1 MAIDLGDDTKPD
13 DGRLDVGDL
22 VRMFEESEEST
33 FTARELSERDRDYV
47 DNIQH
52 TADEIEK
59 LKARGQPIVTDNRIK
74 TKIDFLVG
82 LEKQQRINPRALP
95 RTPAH
100 EEDADGASQA
110 LNYVSDVEDYDQKR
124 SGVWRNMLVEGSG
137 GIRVYVEPSKKP
149 YGAGG
154 MMGSTALQ
162 QPEYDIKL
170 SRVAWDRMFADPHSC
185 EPDYSDASYLGL
197 VVWLDY
203 SDALLKYPDGK
214 EALDVTLDGVPG
226 DTYDDKP
233 KFNLWA
239 DRKRKRVRVC
249 QIWVKRGDEW
259 FFAEYTK
266 GGILKAGPSPYKTDT
281 GASDCELFFQSA
293 FVDRDGNRYGYVREM
308 ISPQDEVNK
317 RRSKALHLLTSNQT
331 MYEEDA
337 IDDIEAFRR
346 QKAKPDGT
354 MKVNPGA
361 LSGNKIVT
369 ETRTDLAEGHF
380 KLLLESQNSID
391 LKGPNATML
400 GDKAGGSAS
409 ASGKAII
416 ASQQGGMISLGDLT
430 DNLQHLDKRVFTAI
444 WNRIRQFWTAE
455 RWIRI
460 TDDERNVKWVGL
472 NVDPSQIQM
481 AMQQN
486 PEMQERIAGAVGNVA
501 ELDCDIIID
510 EAPDNLTPQLEQFQ
524 ALVELKKMDQKGEI
538 PFRAIVEAIP
548 NLKNRQKFLEH
559 MDEASKQPPPPPP
572 ELMKAQLDAQV
583 RQQEAEQEAQIAQ
596 QKIMVESELA
606 AKKQQADA
614 MLKQQEMSAEIMLQ
628 REKAA
633 AEIELAREKAAA
645 DLQLRRE
652 TASIDAE
659 IKRDS
664 AEANAA
670 IAASKAQQQP
680 RASA

>member
-1 MAIDLGDDTKPD
+1 MKSDIPEDGDGK
-13 DGRLDVGDL
+13 LSVGDL
-22 VRMFEESEEST
+22 VRMFEEAEEST
-33 FTARELSERDRDYV
+33 YSARQLSERDRDYV

-52 TADEIEK
+52 TAEEIAALE
-59 LKARGQPIVTDNRIK
+59 ARGQPIVTDNRIK

-100 EEDADGASQA
+100 EEDADGATQA
-110 LNYVSDVEDYDQKR
+110 MTYVADNQDYDQKR
-124 SGVWRNMLVEGSG
+124 SGVWRNMLVEGCG
-137 GIRVYVEPSKKP
+137 GVRVYVEPSKRP
-149 YGAGG
+149 YGNAG
-154 MMGSTALQ
+154 MMGSSAMT
-162 QPEYDIKL
+162 QPEYDIKI
-170 SRVAWDRMFADPHSC
+170 SRVAWDRMFWDPHSA
-185 EPDYSDASYLGL
+185 EPDFSDAGYLGVVVWMDYSDAVKQYPGAEAK
-197 VVWLDY
+197 
-203 SDALLKYPDGK
+203 DALD
-214 EALDVTLDGVPG
+214 ATLAGVPG

-233 KFNLWA
+233 KYNLWA
-239 DRKRKRVRVC
+239 DRKRKRVRIC
-249 QIWVKRGDEW
+249 QIWIKRGDDW
-259 FFAEYTK
+259 HFAEYTK
-266 GGILKAGPSPYKTDT
+266 GGILKAGASPYKTDV

-293 FVDRDGNRYGYVREM
+293 FVDRDNNRYGYVREM

-317 RRSKALHLLTSNQT
+317 RRSKSLHLLSSNQT
-331 MYEEDA
+331 HYEDGT
-337 IDDIEAFRR
+337 IDDVEKHRHEA
-346 QKAKPDGT
+346 AKPDGV
-354 MKVNPGA
+354 MKYAPGA
-361 LSGNKIVT
+361 LRDGSVKI

-380 KLLLESQNSID
+380 KLLIESQNAID

-444 WNRIRQFWTAE
+444 WNRIRQYWTAE
-455 RWIRI
+455 KWIRI
-460 TDDERNVKWVGL
+460 TDDERNVKWLGL
-472 NVDPSQIQM
+472 NVDLQQIQM
-481 AMQQN
+481 AQQAN
-486 PEMQERIAGAVGNVA
+486 PEIGEKISGAVRSVA

-524 ALVELKKMDQKGEI
+524 ALVELKKMDMKGEI

-548 NLKNRQKFLEH
+548 NLKNRQKFLSH

-583 RQQEAEQEAQIAQ
+583 RQQEAQQTAQLEQ
-596 QKIMVESELA
+596 QKMALDLEMA
-606 AKKQQADA
+606 TQKQRADF
-614 MLKQQEMSAEIMLQ
+614 MLKQQQMSADVTLQ

-633 AEIELAREKAAA
+633 AEIDLAREKAAA
-645 DLQLRRE
+645 ELQLRRE

-670 IAASKAQQQP
+670 IAAQKAQREP
-680 RASA
+680 ARVSA